1 MSKMRYLGNKT
12 RMIDNID
19 LFISNLGITGKTL
32 TEISHGQEKNRKRN
46 ERVRIKDSLSLQ

>member
-1 MSKMRYLGNKT
+1 MRYLGNKT

-19 LFISNLGITGKTL
+19 LFISDLGITGKTL

-46 ERVRIKDSLSLQ
+46 ERVRIKDPLSLQ